1 MINVTIYNE
10 FIHERNDE
18 AVKAVYP
25 NGIHEAIKELLSEDK
40 NFNIRT
46 AVLEDI
52 SESLSDEVLDST
64 DVLFWWIQPPQPWAA
79 PMSLHSVRI

>member
-64 DVLFWWIQPPQPWAA
+64 DVLFWWIQPPQPRAA

>member
-40 NFNIRT
+40 NFRKNET
-46 AVLEDI
+46 
-52 SESLSDEVLDST
+52 LSKTVKFRVKDDG
-64 DVLFWWIQPPQPWAA
+64 F
-79 PMSLHSVRI
+79 RI